1 MMNNMMMKFKEWLGK
16 KDAVAWYVHTND
28 GAEGY
33 YVDSLDDEWYLNDKK
48 HYDAVAIKVDLWD

>member
-1 MMNNMMMKFKEWLGK
+1 MIKFKVWLGK
-16 KDAVAWYVHTND
+16 KQPMAWYVHTND

-33 YVDSLDDEWYLNDKK
+33 YIDSLQDEWYLNDKK

>member
-1 MMNNMMMKFKEWLGK
+1 MMMKFKEWLGK